1 MEPIATRTSGELQ
14 STVTLG
20 EFLRAWARY
29 GVWFAAGLIVVG
41 LGTFAWVK
49 CRMTT
54 FYRAEASF
62 FVTSRLT
69 PESRAGI
76 AEAGIFKGG
85 EDELFQ
91 TEFLATLAEQY
102 LDSGDFLLEVA
113 DRMKAGGTD
122 PARLLGIDERD
133 EQKRRRL
140 LANALRSNLIRARK
154 LETSGVIVISGEMP
168 RPEAA
173 ALFVNTCLDKLQE
186 RFTENEFGYFRN
198 IIGLYKEKY
207 RQELDARAKSA
218 EKLRAPSNENDPEI
232 QAERKAIESV
242 LSEQALNL
250 ARMNARIEMLTMAT
264 SPEALKAARSI
275 TVIDHARPPLRKSR
289 PTTTLI
295 IGAATIFYTFVF
307 MVGLMLIGLLQATP
321 ATREARF
328 RDRIE
333 THGD

>member
-20 EFLRAWARY
+20 DFLRAWARH
-29 GVWFAAGLIVVG
+29 GVWFAVGLLVVG

-49 CRMTT
+49 CCMTT

-76 AEAGIFKGG
+76 AETGIFKGG

-102 LDSGDFLLEVA
+102 LDSSDFLLEVA
-113 DRMKAGGTD
+113 DRLKAAGTD
-122 PARLLGIDERD
+122 LAQLLGIDERD
-133 EQKRRRL
+133 EQKRRLL
-140 LANALRSNLIRARK
+140 LADALRSNLIQARK
-154 LETSGVIVISGEMP
+154 VETSGVIVVTGEMP
-168 RPEAA
+168 SPNAA
-173 ALFVNTCLDKLQE
+173 ALFVNACLDKLQE

-198 IIGLYKEKY
+198 TIGLYKEKY
-207 RQELDARAKSA
+207 RQELDARAKTA
-218 EKLRAPSNENDPEI
+218 EKLRTLSDETDPAI

-242 LSEQALNL
+242 LNEQALNL
-250 ARMNARIEMLTMAT
+250 ARMNVRIEMLTMAT

-275 TVIDHARPPLRKSR
+275 AVVDHARPPLRKSR

-295 IGAATIFYTFVF
+295 VGAAMIFYTFVF
-307 MVGLMLIGLLQATP
+307 MVGLMLIGLLQGTP
-321 ATREARF
+321 AAREARF
-328 RDRIE
+328 RD
-333 THGD
+333 